1 MATIIIYPIAH
12 QVSLNLHVT
21 ISVVTNLMMMAIRAT
36 SEVARLVNN
45 FLIPNASIVDKLVIS
60 LAIALSHV
68 LSNATKTQN
77 ATIVESLAI
86 SLVIA
91 LSSACVITV
100 ENLGTNHV
108 SVGSQEEICGKVT
121 AEVVEVMEIVAIV
134 EVVEVMAIV
143 EVVEV
148 MEIVA
153 IVEVMEIVAIVA
165 VVAIVEVVE
174 VMEIV
179 AIVAVVAIAE
189 VVEVMEIVVIEV
201 TVAIV

>member
-1 MATIIIYPIAH
+1 
-12 QVSLNLHVT
+12 
-21 ISVVTNLMMMAIRAT
+21 MMMAIRAT

-121 AEVVEVMEIVAIV
+121 AEVVEVMEIV
-134 EVVEVMAIV
+134 
-143 EVVEV
+143 
-148 MEIVA
+148 
-153 IVEVMEIVAIVA
+153 
-165 VVAIVEVVE
+165 
-174 VMEIV
+174 
-179 AIVAVVAIAE
+179 
-189 VVEVMEIVVIEV
+189 VIEV
-201 TVAIV
+201 TVAIVSTVVIAVTVAIVSTTVIVDSPLVVILREGHLLATMGSRVA